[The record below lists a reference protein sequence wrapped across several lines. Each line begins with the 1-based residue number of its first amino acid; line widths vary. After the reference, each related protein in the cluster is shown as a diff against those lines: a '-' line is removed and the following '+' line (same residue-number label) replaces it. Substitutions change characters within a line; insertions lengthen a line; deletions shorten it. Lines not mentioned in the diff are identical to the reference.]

1 MNLYEHTI
9 IARQDTSPSQLKQLQ
24 EKYSKI
30 IENNEGDVV
39 KLENWGLMNLSYLIK
54 KNKKGNYI
62 HFKIKANGKILSE
75 LEKNEKIDKNLLKLK
90 AFFSNQESPKFHIK
104 AKTLIE
110 KFNYKEGKELGA
122 KLKEIEEFWIE
133 NSFRISDLELKKL
146 INN

>member
-9 IARQDTSPSQLKQLQ
+9 VARQDTSPAQLKQLQ

-30 IENNEGDVV
+30 VEKNQGNIV

-75 LEKNEKIDKNLLKLK
+75 LEKNEKIDKNLLRFLTVKVK
-90 AFFSNQESPKFHIK
+90 KFDLE
-104 AKTLIE
+104 TDY
-110 KFNYKEGKELGA
+110 FNKNDE
-122 KLKEIEEFWIE
+122 KEIEKYQ
-133 NSFRISDLELKKL
+133 KKKYEKKK
-146 INN
+146 

>member
-75 LEKNEKIDKNLLKLK
+75 LEKNEKIDKNLLRYLTVKVK
-90 AFFSNQESPKFHIK
+90 KF
-104 AKTLIE
+104 
-110 KFNYKEGKELGA
+110 
-122 KLKEIEEFWIE
+122 
-133 NSFRISDLELKKL
+133 DLESNYFKKNDEIDEEKL
-146 INN
+146 GKKKYEKKK